1 MGMSLVYRRLS
12 DEQRA
17 RLERD
22 PPYAGSLFPADT
34 PPPMPLE
41 VVARMKQKTKGLS
54 PLKRILLWFMLRKM
68 NDRNILSLEKS
79 WHVVHFLLTDDKT
92 IMPQHLPDKPLHN
105 VVMGGTATSVDSGYG
120 PVRVIEKAD
129 VKAIAAAL
137 ASISPAALKSKYSL
151 AELNAA
157 DLYATPRPG
166 GWDSRELDIVY
177 ACIPRLK
184 EFFEVA
190 AASNQ
195 YVGVAVV

>member
-1 MGMSLVYRRLS
+1 M
-12 DEQRA
+12 
-17 RLERD
+17 
-22 PPYAGSLFPADT
+22 PP
-34 PPPMPLE
+34 E

-54 PLKRILLWFMLRKM
+54 PLKRIFLWFMLRKM

-79 WHVVHFLLTDDKT
+79 WHVVHFLLTADKT

-105 VVMGGTATSVDSGYG
+105 VVMGGTATPVNSGYG

-137 ASISPAALKSKYSL
+137 ASISPEALKSKYSI

-166 GWDSRELDIVY
+166 GWDSRELEIVY

-184 EFFEVA
+184 EFFEEA

-195 YVGVAVV
+195 CVGVAVV